1 MDNLKKLIRDEKLQT
16 TVFLLG
22 TKVNPYPYIKA
33 CDYFCLF
40 SQREEYSIV
49 LNEAKIL
56 NKNILI
62 TDTLTRDI
70 VLDYPN
76 VRIFDNSESGI
87 YTGLR
92 YVLSRKKEQKS
103 NFEYIYKNDEILK
116 QIYSVLN

>member
-76 VRIFDNSESGI
+76 V
-87 YTGLR
+87 
-92 YVLSRKKEQKS
+92 
-103 NFEYIYKNDEILK
+103 YI
-116 QIYSVLN
+116 